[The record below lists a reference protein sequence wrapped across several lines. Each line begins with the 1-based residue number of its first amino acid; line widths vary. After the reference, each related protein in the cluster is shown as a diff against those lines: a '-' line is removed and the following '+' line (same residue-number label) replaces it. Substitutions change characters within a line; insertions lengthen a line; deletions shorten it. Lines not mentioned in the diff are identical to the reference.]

1 MMKFIFS
8 LSRLLILILC
18 VFKSWQCSSQKIEL
32 DHAQSQNIDF
42 LIEQAKMLWKQR
54 SDSTALKNANHI
66 LGLAY
71 DVKQDNPEILK
82 LYSKSLFFQG
92 MFLEEDNKI
101 KDSLFLKGSE
111 ISKTAVLSNF
121 AFKQKLNNMIG
132 DSSFK
137 ILSTL
142 SEAPKELIPA
152 MYWWATNKLWYL
164 NNKAAIER
172 IHHRELLEVIMHRI
186 ISLEPEYEQGG
197 AYRFFGVFYSRIPG
211 VELNQSKIYFEKA
224 ITSSENYFGNKVQK
238 SEFYYQ
244 KAEDKS
250 SFLTLLKSVIK
261 LDTSIY
267 PEIMAENMFYQE
279 RAKLLLRQQD
289 TLFE

>member
-1 MMKFIFS
+1 MKFILFFPK
-8 LSRLLILILC
+8 LFLLILCLL
-18 VFKSWQCSSQKIEL
+18 KSWQCSSQKIEL

-42 LIEQAKMLWKQR
+42 LIEQAKMLWEQR

-71 DVKQDNPEILK
+71 DVEQDNPEILE

-172 IHHRELLEVIMHRI
+172 IHYRELLEVIMHRI

-261 LDTSIY
+261 LDASIY

>member
-1 MMKFIFS
+1 MKFILFFPK
-8 LSRLLILILC
+8 LFILILC
-18 VFKSWQCSSQKIEL
+18 LLKSCQCSSQKIEL
-32 DHAQSQNIDF
+32 DYAQSQNIDF
-42 LIEQAKMLWKQR
+42 LIAQAKMLWEQR
-54 SDSTALKNANHI
+54 SDSTAVKNVNHF

-71 DVKQDNPEILK
+71 DVDQNNPEILS

-92 MFLEEDNKI
+92 MFLEKDNKI

-111 ISKTAVLSNF
+111 ISKTTVLSDL
-121 AFKQKLNNMIG
+121 AFKQKLNNSIG

-137 ILSTL
+137 IISTL
-142 SEAPKELIPA
+142 SEAPKELVPA
-152 MYWWATNKLWYL
+152 MYWWATNKFWYL

-172 IHHRELLEVIMHRI
+172 INHRELLEVIMHRI

-211 VELNQSKIYFEKA
+211 VELNQSKVYFEKA
-224 ITSSENYFGNKVQK
+224 ITSAENYFGNKVQK

-250 SFLTLLKSVIK
+250 SFLTLLQSVIS
-261 LDTSIY
+261 LDASIY

-279 RAKLLLRQQD
+279 RAKLLLKQQD

>member
-1 MMKFIFS
+1 
-8 LSRLLILILC
+8 
-18 VFKSWQCSSQKIEL
+18 
-32 DHAQSQNIDF
+32 
-42 LIEQAKMLWKQR
+42 
-54 SDSTALKNANHI
+54 
-66 LGLAY
+66 
-71 DVKQDNPEILK
+71 
-82 LYSKSLFFQG
+82 
-92 MFLEEDNKI
+92 MFLEKDNKT

-111 ISKTAVLSNF
+111 ISKTAVLTNR
-121 AFKQKLNNMIG
+121 AFTQKLNNMIG
-132 DSSFK
+132 DSSFR

-142 SEAPKELIPA
+142 SEAPKELVPA

-172 IHHRELLEVIMHRI
+172 INHRELLEVIMHRI
-186 ISLEPEYEQGG
+186 ISLEPDFEQGG

-224 ITSSENYFGNKVQK
+224 ITSAENYFGNKVQK

-250 SFLTLLKSVIK
+250 SFLTLLKSVIN
-261 LDTSIY
+261 LDSSIY

-279 RAKLLLRQQD
+279 RAKLLLKQQD

>member
-1 MMKFIFS
+1 MKFILF
-8 LSRLLILILC
+8 LSRLSVLIFCL
-18 VFKSWQCSSQKIEL
+18 FKSWQCSSQKIEL
-32 DHAQSQNIDF
+32 DHARSQNIDF
-42 LIEQAKMLWKQR
+42 LIAQAKMFWEQR
-54 SDSTALKNANHI
+54 SDSSAVKNANHI

-71 DVKQDNPEILK
+71 DVEQNNPEILD

-92 MFLEEDNKI
+92 MFLEKDNKI

-111 ISKTAVLSNF
+111 ISKTAVLTNR
-121 AFKQKLNNMIG
+121 AFTQKLNNMIG

-142 SEAPKELIPA
+142 SEAPKELVPA

-172 IHHRELLEVIMHRI
+172 INHRELLEVIMHRV
-186 ISLEPEYEQGG
+186 ISLEPDYDQGG

-211 VELNQSKIYFEKA
+211 VELNQSNIYFEKA
-224 ITSSENYFGNKVQK
+224 ITSTENYFGNKVQK

-250 SFLTLLKSVIK
+250 SFLTLLQSVIN
-261 LDTSIY
+261 LDSSIY

-279 RAKLLLRQQD
+279 RAKLLLEQQD

>member
-1 MMKFIFS
+1 MKFILFFYK
-8 LSRLLILILC
+8 LSIIILC
-18 VFKSWQCSSQKIEL
+18 LFHSWQCSNQKIEL

-42 LIEQAKMLWKQR
+42 LIAQAKMLWEQR
-54 SDSTALKNANHI
+54 SDSSAVKNANHI

-71 DVKQDNPEILK
+71 DVEQNNPEILK
-82 LYSKSLFFQG
+82 IYSKSLFFQG
-92 MFLEEDNKI
+92 MFLEKDSKI

-111 ISKTAVLSNF
+111 ISKTAVLTNR
-121 AFKQKLNNMIG
+121 AFTQKLNNMIG
-132 DSSFK
+132 DSSFR

-142 SEAPKELIPA
+142 SEAPKELVPA

-172 IHHRELLEVIMHRI
+172 INHRELLEVIMHRI
-186 ISLEPEYEQGG
+186 ISLEPDFEQGG

-224 ITSSENYFGNKVQK
+224 ITSAENYFGNKVQK

-250 SFLTLLKSVIK
+250 SFLTLLKSVIN
-261 LDTSIY
+261 LDSSIY

-279 RAKLLLRQQD
+279 RAKLLLKQQD

>member
-1 MMKFIFS
+1 MKFIFS
-8 LSRLLILILC
+8 LSRLLILIFC

-42 LIEQAKMLWKQR
+42 LIEQAKMLWEQR

-71 DVKQDNPEILK
+71 DVEQDNPEILK

-261 LDTSIY
+261 LDASIY

>member
-1 MMKFIFS
+1 MKFIFS

-42 LIEQAKMLWKQR
+42 IIEQAKMLWEQR

-71 DVKQDNPEILK
+71 DVEQDNPEILE

-142 SEAPKELIPA
+142 SEAPKELIPS

-261 LDTSIY
+261 LDASIY

>member
-1 MMKFIFS
+1 MKFILF
-8 LSRLLILILC
+8 LPKLLILILC
-18 VFKSWQCSSQKIEL
+18 LLKSWQCSSQKIEL
-32 DHAQSQNIDF
+32 DYAQSQNIDF
-42 LIEQAKMLWKQR
+42 LITQAKILWEQR
-54 SDSTALKNANHI
+54 SDSTAVKNANHL

-71 DVKQDNPEILK
+71 DVDQNNPEILD

-111 ISKTAVLSNF
+111 ISKTAVLSDL
-121 AFKQKLNNMIG
+121 AFKQKLNNSIG

-137 ILSTL
+137 IISTL

-172 IHHRELLEVIMHRI
+172 INHRELLEVIMHRI

-211 VELNQSKIYFEKA
+211 VELNQSKVYFEKA
-224 ITSSENYFGNKVQK
+224 ITSAENYFGNKVQK

-244 KAEDKS
+244 KAENKP
-250 SFLTLLKSVIK
+250 SFLTLLQSVINQ
-261 LDTSIY
+261 DASIY

-279 RAKLLLRQQD
+279 RAKLLLKQQD

>member
-1 MMKFIFS
+1 MKFIFS

-42 LIEQAKMLWKQR
+42 LIEQAKMLWEQR

-71 DVKQDNPEILK
+71 DVEQDNPEILE

-186 ISLEPEYEQGG
+186 ISLEPEYDQGG

-211 VELNQSKIYFEKA
+211 VELNQSKVYFEKA
-224 ITSSENYFGNKVQK
+224 ITSAENYFGNKVQK

-261 LDTSIY
+261 LDASIY

>member
-1 MMKFIFS
+1 MKFIFS
-8 LSRLLILILC
+8 LSRLLILIFC

-42 LIEQAKMLWKQR
+42 LIEQAKMLWEQR

-71 DVKQDNPEILK
+71 DVEQDNPEILE

-261 LDTSIY
+261 LDASIY

>member
-1 MMKFIFS
+1 MKFIFS

-42 LIEQAKMLWKQR
+42 LIAQAKMLWEQR
-54 SDSTALKNANHI
+54 SDSAAVKNANHF

-71 DVKQDNPEILK
+71 DVDQNNPEILS

-92 MFLEEDNKI
+92 MFLEKDNKI

-261 LDTSIY
+261 LDASIY

>member
-1 MMKFIFS
+1 MKFILFFPK
-8 LSRLLILILC
+8 LFILILC
-18 VFKSWQCSSQKIEL
+18 LLKSWQCSSQKIEL
-32 DHAQSQNIDF
+32 DYAQSQNIDF
-42 LIEQAKMLWKQR
+42 LIAQAKMLWEQR
-54 SDSTALKNANHI
+54 SDSTAVKNVNHF

-71 DVKQDNPEILK
+71 DVDQNNPEILS

-92 MFLEEDNKI
+92 MFLEKDNKI

-111 ISKTAVLSNF
+111 ISKTTVLSDL
-121 AFKQKLNNMIG
+121 AFKQKLNNSIG

-137 ILSTL
+137 IISTL
-142 SEAPKELIPA
+142 SEAPKELVPA
-152 MYWWATNKLWYL
+152 MYWWATNKFWYL

-172 IHHRELLEVIMHRI
+172 INHRELLEVIMHRI
-186 ISLEPEYEQGG
+186 ISLEPEYDQGG

-211 VELNQSKIYFEKA
+211 VELNQSKVYFEKA
-224 ITSSENYFGNKVQK
+224 ITSAENYFGNKVQK

-250 SFLTLLKSVIK
+250 SFLTLLQSVIS
-261 LDTSIY
+261 LDASIY

-279 RAKLLLRQQD
+279 RAKLLLKQQD

>member
-1 MMKFIFS
+1 MKFIFS

-42 LIEQAKMLWKQR
+42 LIEQAKMLWEQR

-71 DVKQDNPEILK
+71 DVEQDNPEILE

-142 SEAPKELIPA
+142 SEAPKELIPS

-261 LDTSIY
+261 LDASIY
-267 PEIMAENMFYQE
+267 PEIMAENMFYQQ

>member
-1 MMKFIFS
+1 MKFILS
-8 LSRLLILILC
+8 LSRLLILIPCL
-18 VFKSWQCSSQKIEL
+18 FQLWQCSNQKIEL

-42 LIEQAKMLWKQR
+42 LIAQAKMLWEQR
-54 SDSTALKNANHI
+54 SDSSAVKNANHF

-71 DVKQDNPEILK
+71 DVEQNNPEILD

-92 MFLEEDNKI
+92 VFLEKDNKT

-111 ISKTAVLSNF
+111 ISKTAVLTNSV
-121 AFKQKLNNMIG
+121 FKQKLNNMIG

-142 SEAPKELIPA
+142 SEAPKELVPA

-172 IHHRELLEVIMHRI
+172 INHRELLEVIMHRI
-186 ISLEPEYEQGG
+186 ISLEPDFEQGG

-224 ITSSENYFGNKVQK
+224 ITSAENYFGNKVQK

-244 KAEDKS
+244 KAEHKS
-250 SFLTLLKSVIK
+250 SFLTLLKSVIN
-261 LDTSIY
+261 LDSSIY

-279 RAKLLLRQQD
+279 RAKLLLKQQD

>member
-1 MMKFIFS
+1 MKFIFS

-42 LIEQAKMLWKQR
+42 LIEQAKMLWEQR

-71 DVKQDNPEILK
+71 DVEQDNPEILE

-142 SEAPKELIPA
+142 SEAPKELIPS

-261 LDTSIY
+261 LDASIY

>member
-1 MMKFIFS
+1 MKFILFFPKI
-8 LSRLLILILC
+8 LILILC
-18 VFKSWQCSSQKIEL
+18 LLKSWQCSSQKVEL
-32 DHAQSQNIDF
+32 DYAQSQNIDF
-42 LIEQAKMLWKQR
+42 LIAQAKMLWEQR
-54 SDSTALKNANHI
+54 SDSAAVKNANHF

-71 DVKQDNPEILK
+71 DVDQNNPEILS

-92 MFLEEDNKI
+92 MFLEKDNKT

-111 ISKTAVLSNF
+111 ISKTAVLSDL
-121 AFKQKLNNMIG
+121 AFKQKLNNSIG

-137 ILSTL
+137 IISSL
-142 SEAPKELIPA
+142 SEAPKELVPV

-164 NNKAAIER
+164 INKAAIER
-172 IHHRELLEVIMHRI
+172 INHRELLEVIMHRV
-186 ISLEPEYEQGG
+186 ISLEPEYDQGG

-211 VELNQSKIYFEKA
+211 VELNQSKVYFEKA
-224 ITSSENYFGNKVQK
+224 ITSTENYFGNKVQK

-250 SFLTLLKSVIK
+250 SFLTLLQSVIN
-261 LDTSIY
+261 LDASIY

-279 RAKLLLRQQD
+279 RAKLLLKQQD

>member
-1 MMKFIFS
+1 MKFIFS

-42 LIEQAKMLWKQR
+42 LIEQAKMLWERR

-71 DVKQDNPEILK
+71 DVEQDNPEILK

-172 IHHRELLEVIMHRI
+172 INHRELLEVIMHRI

-211 VELNQSKIYFEKA
+211 VELNQSKVYFEKA
-224 ITSSENYFGNKVQK
+224 ITSAENYFGNKVQK

-261 LDTSIY
+261 LDASIY

>member
-1 MMKFIFS
+1 MKFILFFPKI
-8 LSRLLILILC
+8 LILILC
-18 VFKSWQCSSQKIEL
+18 LVKSWQCSSQKVEL
-32 DHAQSQNIDF
+32 DYAQSQNIDF
-42 LIEQAKMLWKQR
+42 LIAQAKMLWEQR
-54 SDSTALKNANHI
+54 SDSVAVKNANHF

-71 DVKQDNPEILK
+71 DVDQNNPEILS

-92 MFLEEDNKI
+92 MFLEKDNKI

-142 SEAPKELIPA
+142 SEAPKELIPS

-172 IHHRELLEVIMHRI
+172 INHRELLEVIMHRI
-186 ISLEPEYEQGG
+186 ISLEPEYDQGG

-211 VELNQSKIYFEKA
+211 VELNQSKVYFEKA
-224 ITSSENYFGNKVQK
+224 ITSAENYFGNKVQK

-250 SFLTLLKSVIK
+250 SFLTLLQSVIS
-261 LDTSIY
+261 LDASIY

-279 RAKLLLRQQD
+279 RAKLLLKQQD

>member
-1 MMKFIFS
+1 MKFIFS

-42 LIEQAKMLWKQR
+42 LIEQAKMLWEQR

-71 DVKQDNPEILK
+71 DVEQDNPEILE

-172 IHHRELLEVIMHRI
+172 IHHRELLEVIMHRV

-211 VELNQSKIYFEKA
+211 VELNQSKVYFEKA
-224 ITSSENYFGNKVQK
+224 ITSAENYLGNKVQK

-250 SFLTLLKSVIK
+250 SFLTLLQSVIS
-261 LDTSIY
+261 LDASIY

>member
-1 MMKFIFS
+1 MKFIFS

-18 VFKSWQCSSQKIEL
+18 VLKSWQCSSQKIEL

-42 LIEQAKMLWKQR
+42 LIEQAKMLWEQR

-71 DVKQDNPEILK
+71 DVEQDNPEILE

-250 SFLTLLKSVIK
+250 SFLILLKSVIK
-261 LDTSIY
+261 LDASIY

>member
-1 MMKFIFS
+1 MKFILFFPKI
-8 LSRLLILILC
+8 LILILC
-18 VFKSWQCSSQKIEL
+18 LLKSWQCSSQKVEL
-32 DHAQSQNIDF
+32 DYAQSQNIDF
-42 LIEQAKMLWKQR
+42 LIAQAKMLWEQR
-54 SDSTALKNANHI
+54 SDSSAVKNANHI

-71 DVKQDNPEILK
+71 DVEQNNPEILK
-82 LYSKSLFFQG
+82 IYSKSLFFQG
-92 MFLEEDNKI
+92 MFLEKDNKI

-111 ISKTAVLSNF
+111 ISKTAVLSDL
-121 AFKQKLNNMIG
+121 AFKQKLNNSIG

-137 ILSTL
+137 IISTL
-142 SEAPKELIPA
+142 SEAPKELVPA
-152 MYWWATNKLWYL
+152 MYWWATNKFWHL

-172 IHHRELLEVIMHRI
+172 INHRELLEVIMHRI

-211 VELNQSKIYFEKA
+211 VELNQSKVYFEKA
-224 ITSSENYFGNKVQK
+224 ITSAENYFGNKVQK

-250 SFLTLLKSVIK
+250 SFLTLLQSVIS
-261 LDTSIY
+261 LDASIY

-279 RAKLLLRQQD
+279 RAKLLLKQQD

>member
-1 MMKFIFS
+1 MKFIFS

-42 LIEQAKMLWKQR
+42 LIEQAKMLWEQR

-71 DVKQDNPEILK
+71 DVEQDNPEILE

-142 SEAPKELIPA
+142 SEAPKELIPS

-172 IHHRELLEVIMHRI
+172 INHRELLEVIMHRV
-186 ISLEPEYEQGG
+186 ISLEPEYDQGG

-261 LDTSIY
+261 LDASIY

-289 TLFE
+289 TLLE

>member
-1 MMKFIFS
+1 MKFIFS

-18 VFKSWQCSSQKIEL
+18 VLKSWQCSSQKIEL

-42 LIEQAKMLWKQR
+42 LIEQAKMLWEQR

-71 DVKQDNPEILK
+71 DVEQDNPEILK

-261 LDTSIY
+261 LDASIY

>member
-1 MMKFIFS
+1 MKFILFF
-8 LSRLLILILC
+8 LKLLILILC
-18 VFKSWQCSSQKIEL
+18 LFHSWQCSNQKIEL

-42 LIEQAKMLWKQR
+42 LIAQAKMLWEQR
-54 SDSTALKNANHI
+54 SDSSAVKNANHI

-71 DVKQDNPEILK
+71 GVEQNNPEILD
-82 LYSKSLFFQG
+82 LYSKTLFFQG
-92 MFLEEDNKI
+92 MFLEKDNEI

-111 ISKTAVLSNF
+111 ISKTAVLTNR
-121 AFKQKLNNMIG
+121 AFTQKLNNMIG
-132 DSSFK
+132 DSSFR

-142 SEAPKELIPA
+142 SEAPKELVPA

-172 IHHRELLEVIMHRI
+172 INHRELLEVIMHRI
-186 ISLEPEYEQGG
+186 ISLEPDYEQGG

-224 ITSSENYFGNKVQK
+224 ITSAENYFGNKVQK

-244 KAEDKS
+244 KAENKS
-250 SFLTLLKSVIK
+250 SFLTLLESVIN
-261 LDTSIY
+261 LDSSIY
-267 PEIMAENMFYQE
+267 PQIMAENMFYQE
-279 RAKLLLRQQD
+279 RAKLLLKQQD

>member
-1 MMKFIFS
+1 MKFISSFP
-8 LSRLLILILC
+8 RLLVLILC
-18 VFKSWQCSSQKIEL
+18 LFKSWQCSSQKIEL
-32 DHAQSQNIDF
+32 DYAQSQNIDF
-42 LIEQAKMLWKQR
+42 LIAQAKMLWEQR
-54 SDSTALKNANHI
+54 SDPTAVKKANHF
-66 LGLAY
+66 LGLAF
-71 DVKQDNPEILK
+71 DVDQTNPEILD

-92 MFLEEDNKI
+92 MFLEKDNKI

-111 ISKTAVLSNF
+111 ISKTAVLTNR
-121 AFKQKLNNMIG
+121 AFTQKLNNMIG
-132 DSSFK
+132 DSSFR

-142 SEAPKELIPA
+142 SEAPKELVPA

-172 IHHRELLEVIMHRI
+172 INHRELLEVIMHRI
-186 ISLEPEYEQGG
+186 ISLEPDFEQGG

-224 ITSSENYFGNKVQK
+224 ITSAKNYFGNKVQK
-238 SEFYYQ
+238 SEFFYQ
-244 KAEDKS
+244 KSEDKS
-250 SFLTLLKSVIK
+250 SFLTLLQSVIN
-261 LDTSIY
+261 LDASIY

-279 RAKLLLRQQD
+279 RAKLLLKQQD

>member
-1 MMKFIFS
+1 MKFILFFPKI
-8 LSRLLILILC
+8 LILILC
-18 VFKSWQCSSQKIEL
+18 LVKSWQCSSQKVEL
-32 DHAQSQNIDF
+32 DYAQSQNIDF
-42 LIEQAKMLWKQR
+42 LIAQAKMLWEQR
-54 SDSTALKNANHI
+54 SDSVAVKNANHF

-71 DVKQDNPEILK
+71 DVDQNNPEILS

-92 MFLEEDNKI
+92 MFLEKDNKT

-111 ISKTAVLSNF
+111 ISKTAVLSDL
-121 AFKQKLNNMIG
+121 AFKQKLNNSIG

-137 ILSTL
+137 IISSL
-142 SEAPKELIPA
+142 SEAPKELVPV

-172 IHHRELLEVIMHRI
+172 INHRELLEVIMHRV
-186 ISLEPEYEQGG
+186 ISLEPEYDQGG

-211 VELNQSKIYFEKA
+211 VELNQSKVYFEKA
-224 ITSSENYFGNKVQK
+224 ITSAENYFGNKVQK

-250 SFLTLLKSVIK
+250 SFITLLQSVIS
-261 LDTSIY
+261 LDASIY
-267 PEIMAENMFYQE
+267 PEVMADNMFYQE
-279 RAKLLLRQQD
+279 RAKLLLKQQD

>member
-1 MMKFIFS
+1 MKFILFFPK
-8 LSRLLILILC
+8 LFILILC
-18 VFKSWQCSSQKIEL
+18 LLKSWQCSSQKIEL
-32 DHAQSQNIDF
+32 DYAQSQNIDF
-42 LIEQAKMLWKQR
+42 LIAQAKMLWEQR
-54 SDSTALKNANHI
+54 SDSTAVKNANHF

-71 DVKQDNPEILK
+71 DVDQNNPEILS

-92 MFLEEDNKI
+92 MFLEKDNKI

-111 ISKTAVLSNF
+111 ISKTAVLSDL
-121 AFKQKLNNMIG
+121 AFKQKLNNSIG

-137 ILSTL
+137 IISTL
-142 SEAPKELIPA
+142 SEAPKELVPA
-152 MYWWATNKLWYL
+152 MYWWATNKFWYL

-172 IHHRELLEVIMHRI
+172 INHRELLEVIMHRI

-211 VELNQSKIYFEKA
+211 VELNQSKVYFEKA
-224 ITSSENYFGNKVQK
+224 ITSAENYFGNKVQK
-238 SEFYYQ
+238 SEFFYQ
-244 KAEDKS
+244 KAGDKS
-250 SFLTLLKSVIK
+250 SFLTLLQSVIS
-261 LDTSIY
+261 LDASIY

-279 RAKLLLRQQD
+279 RAKLLLKQQD

>member
-1 MMKFIFS
+1 MKFIFS

-42 LIEQAKMLWKQR
+42 LIEQAKMLWEQR

-71 DVKQDNPEILK
+71 DVEQDNPEILE

-172 IHHRELLEVIMHRI
+172 INHRELLEVIMHRI

-211 VELNQSKIYFEKA
+211 VELNQSKVYFEKA
-224 ITSSENYFGNKVQK
+224 ITSAENYFGNKVQK

-261 LDTSIY
+261 LDASIY

>member
-1 MMKFIFS
+1 MKFIFS

-42 LIEQAKMLWKQR
+42 LIEQAKMLWEQR

-71 DVKQDNPEILK
+71 DVEQDNPEILE

-121 AFKQKLNNMIG
+121 AFKNKLNNMIG

-142 SEAPKELIPA
+142 SEAPKELIPS

-250 SFLTLLKSVIK
+250 SFLTLLQSVIK
-261 LDTSIY
+261 LDASIY

>member
-1 MMKFIFS
+1 MKFILF
-8 LSRLLILILC
+8 LTRLLILILC
-18 VFKSWQCSSQKIEL
+18 LFKSWQCSSQKIEL
-32 DHAQSQNIDF
+32 DHAQSQNINF
-42 LIEQAKMLWKQR
+42 LIEQAKLLWEQR
-54 SDSTALKNANHI
+54 SDSTAVKNANHI

-71 DVKQDNPEILK
+71 DVEQDNPEILD

-92 MFLEEDNKI
+92 MFLEKDNKI

-111 ISKTAVLSNF
+111 ISKTAVLTNR
-121 AFKQKLNNMIG
+121 AFIQKLNNMIG

-142 SEAPKELIPA
+142 SEAPKELVPA

-172 IHHRELLEVIMHRI
+172 INHRELLEVIMHRI
-186 ISLEPEYEQGG
+186 ISLEPEYEEGG

-224 ITSSENYFGNKVQK
+224 ITSAENYFGNKVQK

-250 SFLTLLKSVIK
+250 TFLTLLQSVID
-261 LDTSIY
+261 LDASIY

-279 RAKLLLRQQD
+279 RAKLLLKQQD

>member
-1 MMKFIFS
+1 MKFIFS

-42 LIEQAKMLWKQR
+42 LIEQAKMLWEQR

-71 DVKQDNPEILK
+71 DVEQDNPEILE

-121 AFKQKLNNMIG
+121 AFKHKLNNMIG

-142 SEAPKELIPA
+142 SEAPKELIPS

-261 LDTSIY
+261 LDASIY

>member
-1 MMKFIFS
+1 M
-8 LSRLLILILC
+8 LCLL
-18 VFKSWQCSSQKIEL
+18 KSWQCSSQKVEL
-32 DHAQSQNIDF
+32 DYAQSQNIDF
-42 LIEQAKMLWKQR
+42 LIAQAKMLWEQR
-54 SDSTALKNANHI
+54 SDSAAVKNANHF

-71 DVKQDNPEILK
+71 DVDQNNPEILS

-92 MFLEEDNKI
+92 MFLEKDNKT

-111 ISKTAVLSNF
+111 ISKTAVLSDL
-121 AFKQKLNNMIG
+121 AFKQKLNNSIVLFKQKLNNSIG

-137 ILSTL
+137 IISSL
-142 SEAPKELIPA
+142 SEAPKELVPV

-172 IHHRELLEVIMHRI
+172 INHRELLEVIMHRV
-186 ISLEPEYEQGG
+186 ISLEPEYDQGG

-211 VELNQSKIYFEKA
+211 VELNQSKVYFEKA
-224 ITSSENYFGNKVQK
+224 ITSAENYLGNKVQK

-250 SFLTLLKSVIK
+250 SFLTLLKSVIN
-261 LDTSIY
+261 LDSSIY

-279 RAKLLLRQQD
+279 RAKLLLKQQD